1 MLFAR
6 VNAAFLYG
14 SGSVFLFYKERRGR
28 QMRRMSLWMMIG
40 FLFVMTACS
49 GVDPQ
54 TSSAEQKV
62 KIVLDWTPNTN
73 HTGLYVAKEKGY
85 FKEQG
90 LDVEIIQ
97 PGEAGAD
104 KMVASG
110 QADFGIGYQE
120 GLTLARVEGMPIVSI
135 AAIIQH
141 NTSGFA
147 SLKEKNI
154 KRPKDFIGKK
164 YGSFDSPSEK
174 PIIETLMK
182 MDQAPSQDVKMI
194 SVGNS
199 DFFAASKRDIDF
211 FWIYYGWTG
220 IEAKLRGIDIDMI
233 YLTDYSK
240 ELDFYTPIITT
251 SESKIKK
258 DPKQVEAFMKAVS
271 KGYQFSIQNP
281 EAAADILIKA
291 EPDLDPKLVKESQKW
306 LSKQYQADAKVWG
319 YQKKSVWENY
329 ANWMKKHQ
337 LLKGDFDAEKA
348 FTNQFLPDGGE

>member
-1 MLFAR
+1 MDQ
-6 VNAAFLYG
+6 G
-14 SGSVFLFYKERRGR
+14 GIFYFYRKGR
-28 QMRRMSLWMMIG
+28 EKMKRWGITILIG
-40 FLFVMTACS
+40 ILLMVTACS
-49 GVDPQ
+49 SMGP
-54 TSSAEQKV
+54 TSQDQGEKV

-73 HTGLYVAKEKGY
+73 HTGLYVAKQKGY

-120 GLTLARVEGMPIVSI
+120 GLTFARTQGVPIVSI

-147 SLKEKNI
+147 SLKSKKI
-154 KRPKDFIGKK
+154 TRPRDFVGKK
-164 YGSFDSPSEK
+164 YGAFGGPTEK

-182 MDQAPSQDVKMI
+182 EDQAPSQKFELVNI
-194 SVGNS
+194 GNT

-240 ELDFYTPIITT
+240 ELDFYTPILTT
-251 SESKIKK
+251 SENKIKQNP
-258 DPKQVEAFMKAVS
+258 DQVRAFMKAVS
-271 KGYQFSIQNP
+271 KGYEFAIQNP
-281 EAAADILIKA
+281 EEAADILIQA

-306 LSKQYQADAKVWG
+306 LSKKYQDDAEVWG
-319 YQKKSVWENY
+319 LQKKSVWENY
-329 ANWMKKHQ
+329 ANWMKKHN
-337 LLKGDFDAEKA
+337 LLKGTFDPEKA
-348 FTNQFLPDGGE
+348 FTNKFLPKGGK

>member
-1 MLFAR
+1 
-6 VNAAFLYG
+6 
-14 SGSVFLFYKERRGR
+14 
-28 QMRRMSLWMMIG
+28 MRRIGLWMMVV
-40 FLFVMTACS
+40 FLALMTACS
-49 GVDPQ
+49 GADPQ
-54 TSSAEQKV
+54 TSAGDQKV

-97 PGEAGAD
+97 PGKAGAD
-104 KMVASG
+104 KVVASG

-120 GLTLARVEGMPIVSI
+120 GLTLARVEGMPLVSI

-154 KRPKDFIGKK
+154 KSPKDFVGKK
-164 YGSFDSPSEK
+164 YGSFNSPTEK

-182 MDQAPSQDVKMI
+182 MDQAPSQDFNMI
-194 SVGNS
+194 NVGDI
-199 DFFAASKRDIDF
+199 DFFVASKRDIDF

-220 IEAKLRGIDIDMI
+220 IEAKLRGIDINMI

-240 ELDFYTPIITT
+240 ELDYYTPIITT
-251 SESKIKK
+251 SESKIQK
-258 DPKQVEAFMKAVS
+258 DPKQVEAFMKAVT
-271 KGYQFSIQNP
+271 KGYQFAIQHP
-281 EAAADILIKA
+281 EEAADILIKA

-319 YQKKSVWENY
+319 YQKKEVWENY
-329 ANWMKKHQ
+329 ANWMKKNQ
-337 LLKGDFDAEKA
+337 LLKGEFDAEKA